1 MTYFKKA
8 FGQNLKLL
16 RKAKNLTQEQLAE
29 LVNLNQR
36 QLTRIE
42 NGISFVSSDV
52 IERLIVALNIDVKT
66 LFDFQLEKEI
76 LCQTG
81 TDNTPYYRVID
92 NNKVVVIE
100 EYQSKIDKN
109 KLEEKVIK
117 EAPDKY
123 LLDVS
128 QKLGK
133 PIFVQYFKDNKLTET
148 YTYNPNGNIDF
159 ISNEKEETKEK
170 KIEKLLYKI
179 KKIANNEKQ
188 LKYVDLA
195 IESLFNSSA
204 RKELK
209 TLIDGMDLLE

>member
-81 TDNTPYYRVID
+81 TDNTPYYKVID

-117 EAPDKY
+117 VFLFVINHIAVNTLNARNGIAFVISEAFP
-123 LLDVS
+123 
-128 QKLGK
+128 
-133 PIFVQYFKDNKLTET
+133 
-148 YTYNPNGNIDF
+148 
-159 ISNEKEETKEK
+159 
-170 KIEKLLYKI
+170 
-179 KKIANNEKQ
+179 
-188 LKYVDLA
+188 
-195 IESLFNSSA
+195 SSA
-204 RKELK
+204 VKVFGSGEGFEILSVK
-209 TLIDGMDLLE
+209 VVVLSHILV

>member
-81 TDNTPYYRVID
+81 TDNTPYYKVID

-109 KLEEKVIK
+109 KLEEKVIN

-195 IESLFNSSA
+195 IESLFNSSS

-209 TLIDGMDLLE
+209 MLIDGMDLLE

>member
-81 TDNTPYYRVID
+81 TDNTPYYKVID

-133 PIFVQYFKDNKLTET
+133 PIFVQYFKDDKLTET

-209 TLIDGMDLLE
+209 MLIDGMDLLE